1 MKKSADESNLTH
13 QDTACIGHETIK
25 KHFRNQV
32 EIFVVYIKS
41 THLKELSEV
50 LIWVKLLNSWKWH
63 AIAST
68 DAPTNLA
75 HDSAFWNVSGRKYP
89 VASSWNLVPTGN
101 RTQLDS
107 FKQK

>member
-50 LIWVKLLNSWKWH
+50 LI
-63 AIAST
+63 
-68 DAPTNLA
+68 
-75 HDSAFWNVSGRKYP
+75 
-89 VASSWNLVPTGN
+89 
-101 RTQLDS
+101 
-107 FKQK
+107 